1 MLPKPAR
8 QSATR
13 QSGFLGPALLV
24 GTLCLAGLLEPAA
37 AITVHTTQTPVGG
50 SGPPATD
57 ASDGVPYELGM
68 QFQSSVAG
76 TITAIR
82 YWRADS
88 EAFADNSH
96 VGNIW
101 SATGSLLASVSFV
114 NETAGGGW
122 QEQLLA
128 VPLAIAANTTYTVS
142 VNILSHYVYT
152 FQGLKD
158 PIVNGDLASIAGS
171 SLGSCTGP
179 ANANGVYGNP
189 GTFPTSSFNC
199 VNYFRDVQFTPE
211 VVPVPAA
218 AWLFMSGVGVLGLA
232 RRRTRRTS

>member
-1 MLPKPAR
+1 M
-8 QSATR
+8 
-13 QSGFLGPALLV
+13 
-24 GTLCLAGLLEPAA
+24 
-37 AITVHTTQTPVGG
+37 
-50 SGPPATD
+50 PPATD
-57 ASDGVPYELGM
+57 ATDGVPYELGM

-82 YWRADS
+82 FWRADS
-88 EAFADNSH
+88 EAYADNSH
-96 VGNIW
+96 VGRIW
-101 SATGSLLASVSFV
+101 AADGTPLTSVSFV

-152 FQGLKD
+152 YQGLMG

-171 SLGSCTGP
+171 SLGSCTGGP
-179 ANANGVYGNP
+179 ANANGVFGNP
-189 GTFPTSSFNC
+189 GTFPNSSFNC
-199 VNYFRDVQFTPE
+199 ANYFRDVQFTPE

-232 RRRTRRTS
+232 RRRAQRTS